1 MAGLRASVLSHQYL
15 ANCTQ
20 CHAPSAAL
28 DQCLSV
34 ESVPMLPPL
43 DVVPQ
48 NKSADEVDAA
58 AKAAPPQNDIDEES

>member
-1 MAGLRASVLSHQYL
+1 
-15 ANCTQ
+15 
-20 CHAPSAAL
+20 
-28 DQCLSV
+28 
-34 ESVPMLPPL
+34 MLPPL